1 MSIKAYFNPVET
13 TAVAAEGLSMGQEA
27 HIIIIIIIS
36 TIIITIIMMM
46 IIVFSKRYYYY
57 CYFLSLLSLLK

>member
-27 HIIIIIIIS
+27 HIIIIIIS

-46 IIVFSKRYYYY
+46 IIVFSKRYYCY

>member
-1 MSIKAYFNPVET
+1 MPIKAYFNPVET

-27 HIIIIIIIS
+27 HIIIIII
-36 TIIITIIMMM
+36 TIIITIIIIM

>member
-27 HIIIIIIIS
+27 HIIIIIIS

>member
-27 HIIIIIIIS
+27 HIIIIIII
-36 TIIITIIMMM
+36 IIITIIMMM

>member
-13 TAVAAEGLSMGQEA
+13 TTVAAEGLSMGQEA
-27 HIIIIIIIS
+27 HIIIISS
-36 TIIITIIMMM
+36 TIIITIIIIM

>member
-13 TAVAAEGLSMGQEA
+13 TAGAAEGLSMGQEA
-27 HIIIIIIIS
+27 HIIIISS
-36 TIIITIIMMM
+36 TIIITIIIIM

>member
-13 TAVAAEGLSMGQEA
+13 TAVAAEDLSMGQEA
-27 HIIIIIIIS
+27 HIIISSSS
-36 TIIITIIMMM
+36 TIIITIIIIM